1 MKKSRLIPIIII
13 SILAIVGALACL
25 AYFQKANTVGT
36 FTLSDYSVYMDLYDK
51 YPVSEEPIQPLGF
64 VGSAKEAKKLAESI
78 WIELFGDSVTKKK
91 PYRVFYDDTNQV
103 WLVQG
108 TIFFMRG
115 GPNILI
121 QKSDGKIL
129 ALWQDKI

>member
-1 MKKSRLIPIIII
+1 MKKKILIPIIII

-36 FTLSDYSVYMDLYDK
+36 ITLSDYNELIGFCNNR
-51 YPVSEEPIQPLGF
+51 PITEEFTEPFGS
-64 VGSAKEAKKLAESI
+64 VGSVKEAKKLAESI

-91 PYRVFYDDTNQV
+91 PYRVFYDDINQV

-108 TIFFMRG
+108 TVFFMGG

-121 QKSDGKIL
+121 QKSDGKVL
-129 ALWQDKI
+129 AIWQYKD